1 MKTFYSKFED
11 ELLSVGYE
19 MKKDEDGYWNLIDNG
34 ASIMQ
39 NKRRGELLAQAY
51 KTLGGG

>member
-1 MKTFYSKFED
+1 MNTFYSKFEE
-11 ELLSVGYE
+11 ELISIGYE

-34 ASIMQ
+34 ELVAQ

-51 KTLGGG
+51 KMIGGS